1 MKKFNY
7 KRALMLY
14 SGLALLF
21 AFAFVSFYFVIHSF
35 EEPRMTPA
43 GLFNIG
49 VDVLGSFICAVLYF
63 GIMGERENQADRGMR
78 WFIVLIIQVSFA
90 FFINEW
96 EYLLVGVPEYSSICR
111 FLYVAENLY
120 DLFMVF
126 TFFRFVYVTLA
137 FEGKVAYYMNTVFR
151 VLLVLF
157 SFLTVVNLATP
168 FHFSVDEL
176 GYFHETPLN
185 WLSDL
190 YLVIVAPI
198 TAFYVM
204 RAKISFQQKL
214 ATLSFILIPTIHFY
228 ATGSARG
235 YATQYGSVLISII
248 IIYCLLFYSRSRQLA
263 GTQKELDM
271 AKQIQE
277 SMMPNVFPAFPEKKE
292 FDIYATVEPAKGVGG
307 DFYDFFLVDDDHL
320 CLVMA
325 DVSGK
330 GIPAALFMMISKI
343 ILQNCVKMGFSVADV
358 LTKTNDAVCNNNSE
372 GMFVTVWLGVLEIS
386 TGRLIAGNAGH
397 EYPVLKRKDGS
408 FELIKDKH
416 DLVIGA
422 LDNLEYGEYELQL
435 EPGDKLFLYTDG
447 VPEATNI
454 SNQAY
459 GTKRMIDALNSDP
472 DADTTALVK
481 NVRSS
486 LASFVKTAEQF
497 DDITM
502 MCVEYNGTKQ

>member
-7 KRALMLY
+7 KQASMLY

-111 FLYVAENLY
+111 FLYVAENPY
-120 DLFMVF
+120 DLFM
-126 TFFRFVYVTLA
+126 
-137 FEGKVAYYMNTVFR
+137 
-151 VLLVLF
+151 
-157 SFLTVVNLATP
+157 VNLATP

>member
-1 MKKFNY
+1 
-7 KRALMLY
+7 
-14 SGLALLF
+14 
-21 AFAFVSFYFVIHSF
+21 
-35 EEPRMTPA
+35 
-43 GLFNIG
+43 
-49 VDVLGSFICAVLYF
+49 
-63 GIMGERENQADRGMR
+63 
-78 WFIVLIIQVSFA
+78 
-90 FFINEW
+90 
-96 EYLLVGVPEYSSICR
+96 
-111 FLYVAENLY
+111 
-120 DLFMVF
+120 
-126 TFFRFVYVTLA
+126 
-137 FEGKVAYYMNTVFR
+137 
-151 VLLVLF
+151 
-157 SFLTVVNLATP
+157 
-168 FHFSVDEL
+168 
-176 GYFHETPLN
+176 
-185 WLSDL
+185 
-190 YLVIVAPI
+190 
-198 TAFYVM
+198 
-204 RAKISFQQKL
+204 
-214 ATLSFILIPTIHFY
+214 
-228 ATGSARG
+228 
-235 YATQYGSVLISII
+235 
-248 IIYCLLFYSRSRQLA
+248 
-263 GTQKELDM
+263 
-271 AKQIQE
+271 
-277 SMMPNVFPAFPEKKE
+277 MPNVFPAFPEKKE